1 MNIPDLKPDRVYVV
15 QVRSENRFN
24 VGEWSEGF
32 EFETSGKG
40 ENERHHPS
48 ITFCMIWRMTSTE
61 RLRNLNLQR

>member
-40 ENERHHPS
+40 ENERHHPWND
-48 ITFCMIWRMTSTE
+48 FLHDLADE
-61 RLRNLNLQR
+61 QY

>member
-40 ENERHHPS
+40 ENERHHH
-48 ITFCMIWRMTSTE
+48 
-61 RLRNLNLQR
+61 L